1 MLHQKF
7 RLREPVCQTTSGEL
21 VIVPPLQDLRR
32 GGRDGVGEARF
43 EDAQILDT
51 RSLSGLIFFQCYRRQ
66 AGAGGRKLVCVFVE
80 VETGKGWDAP

>member
-51 RSLSGLIFFQCYRRQ
+51 RSLSGLIFFSVTDGKQ
-66 AGAGGRKLVCVFVE
+66 GREAASSYVVFVE